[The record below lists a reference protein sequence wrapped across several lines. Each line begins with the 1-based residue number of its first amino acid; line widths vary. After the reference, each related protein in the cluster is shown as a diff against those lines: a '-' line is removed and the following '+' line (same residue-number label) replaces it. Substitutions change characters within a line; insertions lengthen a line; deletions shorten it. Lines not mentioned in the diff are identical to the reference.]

1 MYCYFVSYGVH
12 ERQVVTYHFFSYI
25 AWHEMGCNRVKVGCT
40 YGIYLKV
47 VYTMWGIY
55 HANYDIFHAI
65 KVAKEVCM
73 D

>member
-1 MYCYFVSYGVH
+1 
-12 ERQVVTYHFFSYI
+12 
-25 AWHEMGCNRVKVGCT
+25 MGCNRVKVGFT

-47 VYTMWGIY
+47 VYTVWGKY
-55 HANYDIFHAI
+55 HAIYDIFHAI

>member
-1 MYCYFVSYGVH
+1 M
-12 ERQVVTYHFFSYI
+12 YHFFWYI
-25 AWHEMGCNRVKVGCT
+25 AWHEMGYNRVKVGCT

-47 VYTMWGIY
+47 VYTMWGMY

-65 KVAKEVCM
+65 KEAKEVFTM